1 MTARSFWES
10 QRFGLLV
17 AVMCGVLVVV
27 LGILVGTDALRA
39 PDTNAILA
47 VRSLA
52 SPGLTQVLL
61 VTSFIAGR
69 LALPFA
75 LAIAISLLLMGRRA
89 DALLYAVA
97 CIGGELLML
106 LIKEV
111 VHHHRPIGISPKL
124 TDAGWYSF
132 PSGHAMLAV
141 IIFGFGALLLTR
153 SASPAV
159 RIGALVAAALF
170 ALLVGLSRVYL
181 GAHWPSDV
189 AGALLAGVG
198 WSALAR
204 SYSLAYTSRPRRM
217 ERT

>member
-1 MTARSFWES
+1 MSASERPGLAVTAICAV
-10 QRFGLLV
+10 LL
-17 AVMCGVLVVV
+17 VV
-27 LGILVGTDALRA
+27 LGALVATEVLR
-39 PDTNAILA
+39 PLDTHGILA

-52 SPGLTQVLL
+52 SPGLTPLL
-61 VTSFIAGR
+61 IAVSFVAGR
-69 LALPFA
+69 LAILFA
-75 LAIAISLLLMGRRA
+75 LVIAVSLYLMGRRD
-89 DALLYAVA
+89 DALVYVVA

-106 LIKEV
+106 LIKELV
-111 VHHHRPIGISPKL
+111 RHHRPIGISPKL

-153 SASPAV
+153 SAPLGV
-159 RIGALVAAALF
+159 RIGALVVAGLF
-170 ALLVGLSRVYL
+170 VLLVGFSRVYL

-189 AGALLAGVG
+189 VGAFLAGLG
-198 WSALAR
+198 WSAMAR

>member
-1 MTARSFWES
+1 VTARSFWEG
-10 QRFGLLV
+10 QRSGLVVAAACGVFMIVLSILV
-17 AVMCGVLVVV
+17 A
-27 LGILVGTDALRA
+27 TDAVRA

-47 VRSLA
+47 IRSLA

-61 VTSFIAGR
+61 GTSFIAGR
-69 LALPFA
+69 LALPIA
-75 LAIAISLLLMGRRA
+75 LIIAVALVLMDRRA
-89 DALLYAVA
+89 DALVYAVA

-111 VHHHRPIGISPKL
+111 VHHHRPIGVSPKL

-153 SASPAV
+153 SAPPTV
-159 RIGALVAAALF
+159 RIGALVVATLF
-170 ALLVGLSRVYL
+170 VLLVGLSRVYL

-189 AGALLAGVG
+189 LGALLAGVG
-198 WSALAR
+198 WSAIAR

>member
-1 MTARSFWES
+1 M
-10 QRFGLLV
+10 V
-17 AVMCGVLVVV
+17 AAVCGVLVIV
-27 LGILVGTDALRA
+27 LGILIATDALRT
-39 PDTNAILA
+39 PDTSAILA
-47 VRSLA
+47 VRSVA

-61 VTSFIAGR
+61 DTSFIAGR

-75 LAIAISLLLMGRRA
+75 LVIAGSLFLMGRRA

-106 LIKEV
+106 LIKEM
-111 VHHHRPIGISPKL
+111 VHHHWPIGISPKL

-141 IIFGFGALLLTR
+141 IVFGFGALLLTR
-153 SASPAV
+153 SAPPVV
-159 RIGALVAAALF
+159 RIGALVAATLF
-170 ALLVGLSRVYL
+170 VLLVGLSRVYL

-189 AGALLAGVG
+189 VGALLAGVG
-198 WSALAR
+198 WSAIAR